1 MKGEH
6 RRNTRG
12 TQEVCR
18 GDTEGMTGEYRRNTR
33 GT

>member
-12 TQEVCR
+12 TQE
-18 GDTEGMTGEYRRNTR
+18 EYKRKLRRNTG
-33 GT
+33 GTQEE

>member
-6 RRNTRG
+6 RRNRGG
-12 TQEVCR
+12 TQEEYQ
-18 GDTEGMTGEYRRNTR
+18 GNIGEYRRNTR